1 MSKFESMLY
10 NTAAEKTKEK
20 STLCVLLLWSIGDS
34 NP

>member
-10 NTAAEKTKEK
+10 TAAEKTKEK